1 MDNDESHLN
10 VSVIDCESEI
20 HKTASVIHYMYVYIG
35 PWGIELTLS
44 AHQPDYALP
53 LGQTGSRPVDR

>member
-10 VSVIDCESEI
+10 VSVTDCESEI

-35 PWGIELTLS
+35 PWGNRTDAVRS
-44 AHQPDYALP
+44 PA
-53 LGQTGSRPVDR
+53 